1 MRSEAT
7 KSRRA
12 GADFGFRIENQV
24 NIMIRFDKLLFS
36 VLFGIAIPILCFIVF
51 WWGTF
56 LFTNNQQTIK
66 IAALS
71 GLGIGILISLLIK
84 FIRKP
89 DIYSV
94 SIPVLIL
101 VYLFYNGILFTMF
114 MGIPVF
120 HLALG
125 VIAGYYWAKYMI
137 HHKEI
142 TDHEREIRRISTFTA
157 IVIGIVCLFSAAV
170 ALISKSTSED
180 LKNMFNLSFDI
191 SRPLIVAF
199 IITGGLLLVIIQYL
213 LVRFTIKRTLLVTQ
227 GKKSQ

>member
-1 MRSEAT
+1 M
-7 KSRRA
+7 
-12 GADFGFRIENQV
+12 
-24 NIMIRFDKLLFS
+24 RFDKLLFS
-36 VLFGIAIPILCFIVF
+36 VLFGIVMPILCFIIF

-56 LFTNNQQTIK
+56 IFTDNHKVII

-71 GLGIGILISLLIK
+71 GLGIGILISLLMK
-84 FIRKP
+84 LIRKP

-94 SIPVLIL
+94 SIPELIL
-101 VYLFYNGILFTMF
+101 VYLFYNGVLFTMF

-120 HLALG
+120 HLVLG

-142 TDHEREIRRISTFTA
+142 TDHEGEIRRISTFTA

-180 LKNMFNLSFDI
+180 LKNMFNLPFDI
-191 SRPLIVAF
+191 SRPLLITFIVA
-199 IITGGLLLVIIQYL
+199 GGLSLIIIQYL
-213 LVRFTIKRTLLVTQ
+213 LVKFTM
-227 GKKSQ
+227 KKILSAEKEP

>member
-1 MRSEAT
+1 M
-7 KSRRA
+7 
-12 GADFGFRIENQV
+12 
-24 NIMIRFDKLLFS
+24 RFDKLLFS
-36 VLFGIAIPILCFIVF
+36 VLFGIAIPILCFIIF

-89 DIYSV
+89 DIYSISV
-94 SIPVLIL
+94 SVLIL

-114 MGIPVF
+114 MGLPVF
-120 HLALG
+120 HPVLG
-125 VIAGYYWAKYMI
+125 VIAGYYQAKYML

-142 TDHEREIRRISTFTA
+142 TDHEGEIRRISTFTA

-191 SRPLIVAF
+191 SRPLLITFIVA
-199 IITGGLLLVIIQYL
+199 GGLSLIIIQYL
-213 LVRFTIKRTLLVTQ
+213 LVKFTM
-227 GKKSQ
+227 KKILSAEKEP

>member
-71 GLGIGILISLLIK
+71 GLGVGILISLLIK

-120 HLALG
+120 HPVMG
-125 VIAGYYWAKYMI
+125 VIAGYYWAKYI
-137 HHKEI
+137 LHHKEI
-142 TDHEREIRRISTFTA
+142 TDYGKEILRISVFA
-157 IVIGIVCLFSAAV
+157 SVVIGIVCICSAVV
-170 ALISKSTSED
+170 ALVSKSTAEE
-180 LKNMFNLSFDI
+180 LKIMFNLSFNI
-191 SRPLIVAF
+191 SQPLLVTF
-199 IITGGLLLVIIQYL
+199 IIAGGLLLVIIQYL
-213 LVRFTIKRTLLVTQ
+213 LVKITMKTTLS
-227 GKKSQ
+227 GDI

>member
-1 MRSEAT
+1 M
-7 KSRRA
+7 
-12 GADFGFRIENQV
+12 
-24 NIMIRFDKLLFS
+24 RFDKLLFS
-36 VLFGIAIPILCFIVF
+36 VLFGIVMPILCFIIF

-56 LFTNNQQTIK
+56 IFTDNHKVII

-71 GLGIGILISLLIK
+71 GLGIGILISLLMK
-84 FIRKP
+84 LIRKP
-89 DIYSV
+89 DIYLV
-94 SIPVLIL
+94 SIPELIL
-101 VYLFYNGILFTMF
+101 VYLFYNGVLFTMF

-120 HLALG
+120 HLVLG

-142 TDHEREIRRISTFTA
+142 TNHEGEIRRISTFTA

-191 SRPLIVAF
+191 SRSLLITFIVA
-199 IITGGLLLVIIQYL
+199 GGLSLIIIQYL
-213 LVRFTIKRTLLVTQ
+213 LVKFTM
-227 GKKSQ
+227 KKILSAEKEP